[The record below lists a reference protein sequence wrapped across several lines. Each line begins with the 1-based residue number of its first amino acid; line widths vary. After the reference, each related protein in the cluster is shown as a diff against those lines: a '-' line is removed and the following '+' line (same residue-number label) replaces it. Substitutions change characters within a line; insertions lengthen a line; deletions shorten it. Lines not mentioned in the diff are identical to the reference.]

1 MGRVPGALGLP
12 LLLLLLLLLL
22 LPQLVGVGQGWQT

>member
-1 MGRVPGALGLP
+1 VGRVPGALGLP